1 MFLQCRH
8 AAQIG
13 QLTAA
18 REMKR
23 EGKGATTNTPK
34 SKTTLQQQVKKKKQQ
49 QHLLTT
55 VGTPDE
61 SSICADS
68 VTDSASSVNF
78 TSPASTVRSTVPIK
92 SIKTKKLL
100 VVHNKS
106 NNKAHLKMDME
117 KSKMHHDQEPQRQEE
132 LERQEQQ
139 EQIQNM
145 LQALQTKK
153 SALVEHEKEVQTT
166 VEFHL
171 ERAKARYVSQNQTG
185 ALISL
190 RRIKR
195 LQNELTALSKAQD
208 YLHKQHEQLILLV
221 KKNEQV
227 QQQQQQEEEQGQQ
240 EESIPE
246 SSSSEEETLSTTAKT
261 NESSLKQILS
271 SGIHGFFDQVELIL
285 KSTSSLPNQQ
295 QEAPS
300 KQQQVLVACD
310 GQVGSFPFSKEHEVM
325 EGQHPEEATDE
336 DLLQEFAAS
345 LHTDKSLAC

>member
-49 QHLLTT
+49 QQLLTT

-61 SSICADS
+61 STICADS
-68 VTDSASSVNF
+68 VTESAGSINF
-78 TSPASTVRSTVPIK
+78 TSPALPVRSTVPIK

-100 VVHNKS
+100 VVHDKS
-106 NNKAHLKMDME
+106 NNKAHVKIDME
-117 KSKMHHDQEPQRQEE
+117 KSKMHHD
-132 LERQEQQ
+132 QEQQ

-221 KKNEQV
+221 KKNKQV
-227 QQQQQQEEEQGQQ
+227 QQQPQQEEEQGQQ

-271 SGIHGFFDQVELIL
+271 SGIHGLFDQVELIL

-300 KQQQVLVACD
+300 KQQQVVACD